1 MAKKILMAC
10 IHYWDSPLQVGSHH
24 LARCFVQAGFD
35 VAYVSSPLTP
45 MHLLKGFDRTF
56 RERFCNCWAG
66 GVTHLNGALWAYV
79 PFALIAPDSRQ
90 FLQGRS
96 LLRRWAKT
104 SFPNIKRKLVS
115 QGFGDVDILYLDSVF
130 QSFWLDAI
138 GFKKSVFRVMDNHLG
153 FPGWGRSLEKITKD
167 IATSVDA
174 VVYSAKTL
182 EPYVRGLKPKRI
194 AYVPNGIDSKFFA
207 SGSKAMPALL
217 QEIPKPIA
225 VYAGAM
231 DLWFD
236 FSLLRR
242 ASQALPN
249 VAFVLIGP
257 DTLARHRLRGLPNVH
272 LIGPVKHGQ
281 LSQYLFNSQ
290 VGIIPFN
297 VSSYSSL
304 INTVNPLKL
313 YEYMACGLPV
323 VSTEWD
329 ELRRIGS
336 PAVLCRGAN
345 EFIKAVEKAIT
356 EPHDRNALV
365 RYAKAHDWVTSFKS
379 LMKAV
384 EGR

>member
-24 LARCFVQAGFD
+24 LARCFVQAGYK
-35 VAYVSSPLTP
+35 VAYVSSPITP
-45 MHLLKGFDRTF
+45 MHLFKSFDQGF
-56 RERFCNCWAG
+56 RERILNCWAG
-66 GVTHLNGALWAYV
+66 GATHLNGALWAYV

-90 FLQGRS
+90 LLQGRS
-96 LLRRWAKT
+96 LLRRWAET
-104 SFPNIKRKLVS
+104 SLPNIKRKLVS
-115 QGFGDVDILYLDSVF
+115 QGFDDVDILYIDSIF

-138 GFKKSVFRVMDNHLG
+138 RFKKSVFRVMDNHLG
-153 FPGWGRSLEKITKD
+153 FPGWGRSLGKITKD

-207 SGSKAMPALL
+207 SGSKAMPASLRG
-217 QEIPKPIA
+217 IPRPIA

-231 DLWFD
+231 DAWFD
-236 FSLLRR
+236 FSLLKQ

-257 DTLARHRLRGLPNVH
+257 DKWARDKLRGLPNVH
-272 LIGPVKHGQ
+272 LIGPVKHGE
-281 LSQYLFNSQ
+281 LSQYLFNSH

-297 VSSYSSL
+297 VLKYPFL
-304 INTVNPLKL
+304 VNTINPLKL

-336 PAVLCRGAN
+336 PATLCRGAN

-356 EPHDRNALV
+356 EPHDKRTFIQ
-365 RYAKAHDWVTSFKS
+365 YAKEHNWFASFQS
-379 LMKAV
+379 LIKAI
-384 EGR
+384 EDQ